1 MATVGRGAC
10 WALRLTLAGAAATG
24 GATRQ
29 ATAQAVIRP
38 DTVIVA
44 SGNLRLRG
52 LLWRPAGAG
61 RFPAILFN
69 HGSGRTVDDLTVGR
83 GPESIG
89 PVFARHGY
97 VLLFLFRRGAGL
109 SEDQGTRAGDALD
122 RELAQHGQEARNRLQ
137 MQMLETEQLP
147 DALAGVEFLR
157 ARPDVDPARVG
168 VVGHSFGGSLTL
180 LLVAR
185 DSALRG
191 AVDFSGAALSWPR
204 SPELRARLLAAVR
217 ATTVP
222 VLFIHPANDYGLE
235 SGPAL
240 SAEMTRLG
248 KTNRLKMYPAYGTT
262 TREGHNFLFLD
273 SCVWERDVF
282 AFLDEYVRD

>member
-1 MATVGRGAC
+1 MRYVGQVHECTVDIGNYANDAK
-10 WALRLTLAGAAATG
+10 ALEKVKDAFHKRHEELYTYSEPHNAVEVKAQLQGLTAKRISGQVFTAGEYA
-24 GATRQ
+24 RQ
-29 ATAQAVIRP
+29 ARASLADISSRARLP
-38 DTVIVA
+38 LIV
-44 SGNLRLRG
+44 G
-52 LLWRPAGAG
+52 
-61 RFPAILFN
+61 
-69 HGSGRTVDDLTVGR
+69 
-83 GPESIG
+83 
-89 PVFARHGY
+89 
-97 VLLFLFRRGAGL
+97 
-109 SEDQGTRAGDALD
+109 GTG
-122 RELAQHGQEARNRLQ
+122 
-137 MQMLETEQLP
+137 
-147 DALAGVEFLR
+147 FYLR
-157 ARPDVDPARVG
+157 A
-168 VVGHSFGGSLTL
+168 L
-180 LLVAR
+180 LDGLFPGPAR

-191 AVDFSGAALSWPR
+191 AVDFSGAALSWAR

-273 SCVWERDVF
+273 SSVWERDVF